1 MRSPAPADVPVFI
14 LCGGL
19 GTRLGD
25 VTRNLPKPMIDVGGR
40 PLLLHVMGCYGRWGF
55 RRFVLCTG
63 WRGEIISQYFL
74 NFSGIA
80 QDFTLETRSREVIFH
95 QSVPMPDWE
104 ITIARTGDAA
114 QTGARIARAAARY
127 LGDAEHFA
135 VTYGDGVT
143 DADLGAEL
151 NFHAGHGRLATSLGV
166 HGRSQFG
173 HLELRED
180 GAAGFLEKPL
190 LDGRWISGGFFLF
203 RRAFLD
209 HLSTG
214 DACVLE
220 GEPLRRLSELGELRM
235 YPYGGFWS
243 CVDTL
248 RDREEMHAL
257 WESGAAPWRGA
268 E

>member
-25 VTRNLPKPMIDVGGR
+25 ITKSLPKPMVDVGGR
-40 PLLLHVMGCYGRWGF
+40 PLLLHVMGCYGRWGY
-55 RRFVLCTG
+55 RRFILCTG
-63 WRGEIISQYFL
+63 WRGEVISQYFL
-74 NFSGIA
+74 SFSGIT
-80 QDFTLETRSREVIFH
+80 QDFTLETRSREVVFH
-95 QSVPMPDWE
+95 QSGRLPDWE
-104 ITIARTGDAA
+104 ITIARTGDGA

-127 LGDAEHFA
+127 LGAAEHFA

-143 DADLGAEL
+143 DADLGDEL
-151 NFHAGHGRLATSLGV
+151 AFHAEHGKLATSLGV

-180 GAAGFLEKPL
+180 GSAIFAEKPRRE
-190 LDGRWISGGFFLF
+190 DAWISGGFFLF
-203 RRAFLD
+203 RRSFLE
-209 HLSTG
+209 HLSAD
-214 DACVLE
+214 DACSLE
-220 GEPLRRLSELGELRM
+220 NEPLRRLSARGELRI

-243 CVDTL
+243 CIDTL

-257 WESGAAPWRGA
+257 WESGAAPWRGL